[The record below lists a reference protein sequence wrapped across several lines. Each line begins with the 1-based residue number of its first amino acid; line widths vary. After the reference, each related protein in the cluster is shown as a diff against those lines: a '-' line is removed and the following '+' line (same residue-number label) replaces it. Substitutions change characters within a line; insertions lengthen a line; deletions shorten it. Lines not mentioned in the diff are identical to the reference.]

1 MPNHLETREAAYGEA
16 IRSGRIKML
25 LVLLVCAAP
34 VIASYVSFYFLK
46 PEGRTNY
53 GTLVEVKPLPA
64 AALTLL
70 DGKAFKLGEFKG
82 KWVLVTQDSGECN
95 EACTKKLYAMRQAR
109 TIIGREQDRVMRVVL
124 LTDDGQPSAELQAAY
139 KGTVWVKAKDHPWLA
154 ALAKLNADNPQKSS
168 DEIYGVDTLGN
179 LFIRY
184 QYDADIKLIVRDF
197 NRVMK
202 ASQIG

>member
-1 MPNHLETREAAYGEA
+1 MNHRVKLVAICAVFTVPLIAAAVAFFLLPPAKSMNYGA
-16 IRSGRIKML
+16 
-25 LVLLVCAAP
+25 LVQP
-34 VIASYVSFYFLK
+34 VIAL
-46 PEGRTNY
+46 PE
-53 GTLVEVKPLPA
+53 VPAPLA
-64 AALTLL
+64 IAGDFG
-70 DGKAFKLGEFKG
+70 DGKQVNIDRGLRG
-82 KWVLVTQDSGECN
+82 KWLMVMQDSS
-95 EACTKKLYAMRQAR
+95 ACAERCQKKLYAMRQAR
-109 TIIGREQDRVMRVVL
+109 TIIGREQDRLMRVVL

-139 KGTVWVKAKDHPWLA
+139 KGTVWVKARDHPWLA

-184 QYDADIKLIVRDF
+184 QHDADIKLMVRDF

>member
-1 MPNHLETREAAYGEA
+1 MNHRVKLVAICAVFTVPLIAAAVVFFLLPPSKSMNYGA
-16 IRSGRIKML
+16 
-25 LVLLVCAAP
+25 LVQP
-34 VIASYVSFYFLK
+34 VIAL
-46 PEGRTNY
+46 PE
-53 GTLVEVKPLPA
+53 VPAPLA
-64 AALTLL
+64 FAGDFG
-70 DGKAFKLGEFKG
+70 DGKQVNIDRGLRG
-82 KWVLVTQDSGECN
+82 KWLMVMQDTS
-95 EACTKKLYAMRQAR
+95 ACAERCQKKLYAMRQAR
-109 TIIGREQDRVMRVVL
+109 TIIGREQDRLMRVVL

>member
-1 MPNHLETREAAYGEA
+1 MNHRVKLVAICAVFTVPLIAAAVVFFLLPPSKSMNYGA
-16 IRSGRIKML
+16 
-25 LVLLVCAAP
+25 LVQP
-34 VIASYVSFYFLK
+34 VIAL
-46 PEGRTNY
+46 PE
-53 GTLVEVKPLPA
+53 VPAPLA
-64 AALTLL
+64 FAGDFG
-70 DGKAFKLGEFKG
+70 DGKQVNIDRGLRG
-82 KWVLVTQDSGECN
+82 KWLMVMQDTS
-95 EACTKKLYAMRQAR
+95 ACAERCQKKLYAMRQAR
-109 TIIGREQDRVMRVVL
+109 TIIGREQDRLMRVVL
-124 LTDDGQPSAELQAAY
+124 LADDGQPSAELQAAY